1 MPFFENALKKPLS
14 QISFFYLK
22 VQSFRLIKESK
33 FIQMAA
39 SVGHAVAY
47 TIGPIFK
54 HNIDCVHLYFP
65 NGFTNI
71 VL

>member
-1 MPFFENALKKPLS
+1 M
-14 QISFFYLK
+14 
-22 VQSFRLIKESK
+22 ESN

-39 SVGHAVAY
+39 SPHHAVAY

-54 HNIDCVHLYFP
+54 QIIDCVHLYFT

>member
-1 MPFFENALKKPLS
+1 MENN
-14 QISFFYLK
+14 
-22 VQSFRLIKESK
+22 

-54 HNIDCVHLYFP
+54 NIIDRVQLYFTKS
-65 NGFTNI
+65 FTNI